1 MVKVKIWDTAG
12 QENFKSMTRNFYRTS
27 NGVVLVYDV
36 SNKSTFEKIQEW
48 IQSIYDNSDEKIKIV
63 LVGNKIDLPREV
75 TTEEGRKLGEYY
87 KIPFFETSAK
97 ENIGIKEMMRKLIT
111 NVLEGSKPPQGFTLD
126 QNQNVRKGC
135 AC

>member
-1 MVKVKIWDTAG
+1 MKIWDTAG

-36 SNKSTFEKIQEW
+36 SNKSSFEKIQEW

-75 TTEEGRKLGEYY
+75 TTEEGRKLAEYY
-87 KIPFFETSAK
+87 KIPFYETSAK
-97 ENIGIKEMMRKLIT
+97 ENIGVREMMRKLIT
-111 NVLEGSKPPQGFTLD
+111 NVLDGFKPPQGFQLD
-126 QNQNVRKGC
+126 QPQQNKKGC
-135 AC
+135 SC

>member
-36 SNKSTFEKIQEW
+36 SNKTTFEKIQEW

-75 TTEEGRKLGEYY
+75 TTEEGRKLADYY

-111 NVLEGSKPPQGFTLD
+111 NVLDGFKPPQGFQLD
-126 QNQNVRKGC
+126 QPQQSKKGC
-135 AC
+135 SC